1 MTARLTDK
9 IIIVTGAASGIG
21 RGTALRL
28 LEEGAL
34 VAAVDLREEDLAA
47 LMEIVPVDARSRLF
61 VHRVDI
67 ADEESVRT
75 AVADVV
81 TQFGRLDAI
90 VNAAGILYGDHTH
103 EMTLDRWNRLIQVN
117 LTGTFLMVRESLPHL
132 LATTSGVI
140 INFASTSAFFAHPY
154 MAAYAATKG
163 ANGGYGPL
171 ATWRVGADGF
181 LVGRLEMPMAIGTVG
196 GTLRVHP
203 GARLSLRILGT
214 KDAAEVGMIMAAV
227 GMASNLAALRAMAAE
242 GIQRGH
248 MSMHARTVALGV
260 GATGELVDA
269 VAKELARLG
278 DVRPERAIAILAQL
292 QAEQSNGAAHTASH
306 FERA

>member
-28 LEEGAL
+28 LEEGAH
-34 VAAVDLREEDLAA
+34 VAALDLREEDLAA
-47 LMEIVPVDARSRLF
+47 LVEIAPEDTRSRLF

-67 ADEESVRT
+67 ANEESVRT

-81 TQFGRLDAI
+81 THFGRLDAI

-103 EMTLDRWNRLIQVN
+103 EMTLDRWNRLLQVN

-163 ANGGYGPL
+163 AI
-171 ATWRVGADGF
+171 ASFTHSVA
-181 LVGRLEMPMAIGTVG
+181 LEY
-196 GTLRVHP
+196 
-203 GARLSLRILGT
+203 ARHG
-214 KDAAEVGMIMAAV
+214 
-227 GMASNLAALRAMAAE
+227 LRAVNIVPG
-242 GIQRGH
+242 GITSGITNTTPQNLPADTDWTLLEH
-248 MSMHARTVALGV
+248 LGAPLND
-260 GATGELVDA
+260 GRMG
-269 VAKELARLG
+269 
-278 DVRPERAIAILAQL
+278 RPEDVAGVIAMLIS
-292 QAEQSNGAAHTASH
+292 EDGAFITGTEIRIDGGAHT
-306 FERA
+306 